1 MPLNIPDGM
10 PYLHL
15 HNPLSMKSWCLLC
28 LFIIGFVH
36 ARGQD
41 LQTLAQERVDSK
53 ETPGIIIGI
62 YDHGKIHY
70 YVAGYADVAS
80 QSPVTST
87 TLFEIGSITKTFTT
101 TLLALDV
108 EMKTVA
114 LEDPIQKYLPETV
127 KVPTREGKVI
137 TFFDLATAHS
147 GLPRMPTNFAPG
159 SNDDPYI
166 DYTEEKM
173 FSFLSGYTLPRNIGE
188 QYEYSNLG
196 MGLLGATLARE
207 HHTTYRELVTRNLL
221 KPLKMHNTW
230 LNMPDQK
237 HPHVATGYAGS
248 NPVHAWT
255 WSDQSALQSAGG
267 LLSTAEDM
275 MKYAVANLEPSSK
288 PLGKA
293 MVQAH
298 RARSSTTRETTKIGL
313 GWHITGETVWH
324 NGGTG
329 GFRSFLG
336 FSPGSK
342 KAIII
347 LTNSGTGA
355 DDIGFHWLD
364 NTQPLK
370 TIRKPVTLSAD
381 ILQAYPG
388 NYQISI
394 PSITVTLKDGQ
405 LYGQMTG
412 QPAFELYAESK
423 DHFFLTVVDAQ
434 IEFTRNASGEVIG
447 LILHQGGND
456 VKATRTK

>member
-1 MPLNIPDGM
+1 MNIPDGM
-10 PYLHL
+10 PYLQL
-15 HNPLSMKSWCLLC
+15 YKLQLMKKWSLL
-28 LFIIGFVH
+28 LVFIAIFSSSQ
-36 ARGQD
+36 AQD
-41 LQTLAQERVDSK
+41 LQTLARERVEGK
-53 ETPGIIIGI
+53 EMPGIVIGV

-70 YVAGYADVAS
+70 YTAGFADVATR
-80 QSPVTST
+80 QAATST

-108 EMKTVA
+108 EMKTLS
-114 LEDPIQKYLPETV
+114 LEDPIQKYLPESV
-127 KVPTREGKVI
+127 KVPARDNKVI
-137 TFFDLATAHS
+137 TFLDLATAHS
-147 GLPRMPTNFAPG
+147 GLPRMPGNFAPA

-166 DYTEEKM
+166 DYTEDKM
-173 FSFLSGYTLPRNIGE
+173 FSFISQYTLPRNIGE

-196 MGLLGATLARE
+196 MALLGVTLAHE

-221 KPLKMHNTW
+221 KPLKMTNTW
-230 LNMPDQK
+230 LNMPNQN
-237 HPHVATGYAGS
+237 HPHVATGYAGN
-248 NPVHAWT
+248 NPVHAWN
-255 WSDQSALQSAGG
+255 WSDESSMQSAGG

-275 MKYAVANLEPSSK
+275 MKYAIANLEPSSK

-298 RARSSTTRETTKIGL
+298 RARMSAGRENTKIGL

-342 KAIII
+342 KAIVI
-347 LTNSGTGA
+347 LTNSSTGA

-364 NTQPLK
+364 EKSPLK
-370 TIRKPVTLSAD
+370 KLRKAITLPED
-381 ILQAYPG
+381 VMQAYPG
-388 NYQISI
+388 NYQIAI

-412 QPAFELYAESK
+412 QPAFEMYAESK

-434 IEFTRNASGEVIG
+434 IEFTRNETGEIIG

-456 VKATRTK
+456 LKAMRTK

>member
-1 MPLNIPDGM
+1 
-10 PYLHL
+10 
-15 HNPLSMKSWCLLC
+15 MKKWLL
-28 LFIIGFVH
+28 LIAIIAIFSI
-36 ARGQD
+36 ARAQD
-41 LQTLAQERVDSK
+41 LQTLAQERVDGK
-53 ETPGIIIGI
+53 ETPGIIIGV

-70 YVAGYADVAS
+70 YAAGFADVATK
-80 QSPVTST
+80 QPVTST

-108 EMKTVA
+108 EMKTLS

-127 KVPTREGKVI
+127 KVPTRDNKVI
-137 TFFDLATAHS
+137 TFLDLATAHS
-147 GLPRMPTNFAPG
+147 GLPRMPSNFAPG

-166 DYTEEKM
+166 DYTADKM
-173 FSFLSGYTLPRNIGE
+173 FSFLSQYTLPRNIGE
-188 QYEYSNLG
+188 QYEYSNFG
-196 MGLLGATLARE
+196 MGLLGVTLARE
-207 HHTTYRELVTRNLL
+207 HKSTYRELVTSNLL
-221 KPLKMHNTW
+221 KPLKMNNTW
-230 LNMPDQK
+230 LNMPNQ
-237 HPHVATGYAGS
+237 HHAHVATGYAGS
-248 NPVHAWT
+248 TPVHAWT
-255 WSDQSALQSAGG
+255 WSDESSMQSAGG
-267 LLSTAEDM
+267 LLSTVEDM
-275 MKYAVANLEPSSK
+275 MKYAIANLEPSSK

-342 KAIII
+342 KAIVI
-347 LTNSGTGA
+347 LTNSTAGA

-364 NTQPLK
+364 DKQPLK
-370 TIRKPVTLSAD
+370 KLRKPIVLAD
-381 ILQAYPG
+381 DVMQAYPG
-388 NYQISI
+388 NYQISL

-423 DHFFLTVVDAQ
+423 DHFYLTAVDAQ
-434 IEFTRNASGEVIG
+434 IEFTRNDTGEVIG

-456 VKATRTK
+456 IKATRTK